1 MSWLRNL
8 SMRNKLLLLI
18 LPSLFVMLLLAATN
32 LWTSYS
38 DYQEAHRI
46 ERLAEITSASAPVV
60 VELQRERGMTALTIA
75 SNYSDSNVRQL
86 RQQRQAS
93 DQVIS
98 RFLAS
103 VESVQQE
110 LALRQSTV
118 DRVATLKRAAYEQ
131 WRNRVDSKQLQRPQ
145 MMQNYTSLI
154 STMMGLIDDVVAE
167 SSQAQITRLL
177 AVYSLA
183 ANAAESAGQERAAIA
198 AYLAG
203 EQFNLDDLAA
213 IQQFSGQ
220 QQALL
225 DNAFYSAN
233 SELKPTIEQLRQSS
247 TLSNVKTV
255 RSELIDDNVF
265 SNVSSNDWFSI
276 STRYI
281 TAINEAKNE
290 ILTTVTQMAEQ
301 LAADAF
307 NGLLIM
313 SLITAAVIAVIA
325 VLATLILRGIYNQVA
340 ELLNGI
346 DFVMTNKD
354 LRRKVDS
361 KSTDELGRIGN
372 AFDNLLTKFSESLQK
387 IDQMSL
393 QLATATEETS
403 STAEQNADQIGKQQ
417 KQIEQVATA
426 TEEMSATASE
436 ISENIQ
442 RVADAADNSLQSKEK
457 GAAAVRESITS
468 VRALAEA
475 IGNVG
480 SVISQLQERSVDINR
495 VIDVINNVAE
505 QTNLLALNAAIEAA
519 RAGEH
524 GRGFAV
530 VADEV
535 RQLASQTHN
544 STQEIADMLS
554 SFRSLS
560 DTAYNDINQSQ
571 SIAEATEEQAQELDR
586 AFHVIAEDINSI
598 SEMSTQ
604 IATASEEQVNV
615 AKDIAGNMESV
626 NEVSLLTLTGSQE
639 IKAVTQEQA
648 KSARELQDLAMEF
661 KTA

>member
-1 MSWLRNL
+1 MGWLRNL

-18 LPSLFVMLLLAATN
+18 LPSLVIMLLLAVAN
-32 LWTSYS
+32 LVNSYS
-38 DYQEAHRI
+38 SYSEANRI
-46 ERLAEITSASAPVV
+46 EQLTELTVASAPVV
-60 VELQRERGMTALTIA
+60 VELQRERGMSALTMA
-75 SNYSDSNVRQL
+75 SAFASENVRQL
-86 RQQRQAS
+86 KQQRIATDQAIK
-93 DQVIS
+93 QFFNI
-98 RFLAS
+98 ANQ
-103 VESVQQE
+103 VQQAITLRPDTLQRLDKLQNTD
-110 LALRQSTV
+110 LA
-118 DRVATLKRAAYEQ
+118 DWRAAI
-131 WRNRVDSKQLQRPQ
+131 DDGQRQ
-145 MMQNYTSLI
+145 RGKMLTDYTALV
-154 STMMGLIDDVVAE
+154 STMMGLIDDVVAA
-167 SSQAQITRLL
+167 SSVAQTTRQLV
-177 AVYSLA
+177 VYSLM
-183 ANAAESAGQERAAIA
+183 ANAGESAGQERAAVA
-198 AYLAG
+198 AYLA
-203 EQFNLDDLAA
+203 ESRFNLDALSD
-213 IQQFSGQ
+213 IQRFAGQ

-225 DNAFYSAN
+225 DNAYYSAN
-233 SELKPTIEQLRQSS
+233 RELKPTIEQLSNTRQLNAVKALRQQLLNEQVFAQ
-247 TLSNVKTV
+247 LSG
-255 RSELIDDNVF
+255 SE
-265 SNVSSNDWFSI
+265 WFST
-276 STRYI
+276 STQYI
-281 TAINEAKNE
+281 AAINDAKQS
-290 ILTTVTQMAEQ
+290 ILQYVTSHSQQ
-301 LAADAF
+301 LAKDAF
-307 NGLLIM
+307 NSLLLMTIVTAVVI
-313 SLITAAVIAVIA
+313 LIIA
-325 VLATLILRGIYNQVA
+325 VLATAILRGIYSQVR
-340 ELLNGI
+340 ELLHGI

-361 KSTDELGRIGN
+361 KSTDELGRIGH
-372 AFDNLLTKFSESLQK
+372 AFNDLLAKFSESLQK
-387 IDQMSL
+387 IDQMSV

-403 STAEQNADQIGKQQ
+403 STAEQNAEQIGKQQ

-426 TEEMSATASE
+426 TEEMSATAAE

-468 VRALAEA
+468 VRALADA

-480 SVISQLQERSVDINR
+480 QVISQLQERSVDINR

-554 SFRSLS
+554 NFRSLS

-586 AFHVIAEDINSI
+586 AFQVIAEDINSI

-639 IKAVTQEQA
+639 IQAVTQEQA

>member
-1 MSWLRNL
+1 MGWLRNI

-18 LPSLFVMLLLAATN
+18 LPSLVIMLLLAVAN
-32 LWTSYS
+32 LVNSYS
-38 DYQEAHRI
+38 NYSEANRI
-46 ERLAEITSASAPVV
+46 EQLTELTVASAPVV
-60 VELQRERGMTALTIA
+60 VELQRERGMSALTMA
-75 SNYSDSNVRQL
+75 SAFASENVRQL
-86 RQQRQAS
+86 KQQRIATDQAIK
-93 DQVIS
+93 QFFNI
-98 RFLAS
+98 ANQ
-103 VESVQQE
+103 VQQAITLRPDTLQRLDKLQNTD
-110 LALRQSTV
+110 LANW
-118 DRVATLKRAAYEQ
+118 RAAI
-131 WRNRVDSKQLQRPQ
+131 DDGQRQRGQ
-145 MMQNYTSLI
+145 MLTDYTALV
-154 STMMGLIDDVVAE
+154 STMMGLIDDVVAA
-167 SSQAQITRLL
+167 SSVAQTTRQLG
-177 AVYSLA
+177 VYSLM
-183 ANAAESAGQERAAIA
+183 ANAGESAGQERAAVA
-198 AYLAG
+198 AYLA
-203 EQFNLDDLAA
+203 ESRFNLDALSD
-213 IQQFSGQ
+213 IQRFAGQ

-225 DNAFYSAN
+225 DNAYYSAN
-233 SELKPTIEQLRQSS
+233 RELKPTIEQLSNTRQLNAVKASRQQLLNEQVFAQ
-247 TLSNVKTV
+247 LSG
-255 RSELIDDNVF
+255 SE
-265 SNVSSNDWFSI
+265 WFST
-276 STRYI
+276 STQYI
-281 TAINEAKNE
+281 AAINDAKQS
-290 ILTTVTQMAEQ
+290 ILQYVTSHSQQ
-301 LAADAF
+301 LAKDAF
-307 NGLLIM
+307 NSLLFMTIV
-313 SLITAAVIAVIA
+313 TAAVILIIA
-325 VLATLILRGIYNQVA
+325 VLATAILRGIYSQVR
-340 ELLNGI
+340 ELLHGI

-361 KSTDELGRIGN
+361 KSTDELGRIGH
-372 AFDNLLTKFSESLQK
+372 AFNDLLAKFSESLQK
-387 IDQMSL
+387 IDQMSV

-403 STAEQNADQIGKQQ
+403 STAEQNAEQIGKQQ

-426 TEEMSATASE
+426 TEEMSATAAE

-468 VRALAEA
+468 VRALANA

-480 SVISQLQERSVDINR
+480 QVISQLQERSVDINR

-554 SFRSLS
+554 NFRSLS

-586 AFHVIAEDINSI
+586 AFQVIAEDINSI

-615 AKDIAGNMESV
+615 AKNIAGNMESV

-639 IKAVTQEQA
+639 IQAVTQEQA